1 MHTSRWKGIYQC
13 WGVLPGYTVASSG
26 GDIKKLQCPEALD
39 QLILPLEQDQGSV
52 YFKVLWNLCCR
63 NHYVPKF
70 EDHYPKPN
78 FLGNRPQM
86 TLLRKVDS
94 IYNLGLCLGHED
106 ILDFDCKDRKFGEK
120 RQPWGPF
127 QDPEV

>member
-1 MHTSRWKGIYQC
+1 
-13 WGVLPGYTVASSG
+13 
-26 GDIKKLQCPEALD
+26 
-39 QLILPLEQDQGSV
+39 
-52 YFKVLWNLCCR
+52 
-63 NHYVPKF
+63 
-70 EDHYPKPN
+70 
-78 FLGNRPQM
+78 M

-94 IYNLGLCLGHED
+94 IYNLGPCLGHED